1 MSLVILEQ
9 TDTQTTS
16 LINKEDFI
24 LNLSALLLEFIP
36 LDENII
42 VQLLVSDDLLLEFK
56 DLKRTV
62 PRDKQNLLGAVQSHK
77 MEYF

>member
-1 MSLVILEQ
+1 VSLVILEQ

-42 VQLLVSDDLLLEFK
+42 VQLLVSDDLLLEF
-56 DLKRTV
+56 
-62 PRDKQNLLGAVQSHK
+62 
-77 MEYF
+77 